1 MLNLQTNQVNV
12 AKAREIAS
20 CLDGKGLPS
29 PGRILLIIP
38 TSEQVTTGGIIVPGS
53 AEKELPRKGVV
64 IQFNQLE
71 NFPSMEVGTVITFGM
86 YAGKEMNFQPE
97 QIPCVDFSKYKFTIF
112 SETEVIYMESNS

>member
-12 AKAREIAS
+12 AKAKEIAS

-29 PGRILLIIP
+29 PG
-38 TSEQVTTGGIIVPGS
+38 GIIAPGS

-71 NFPSMEVGTVITFGM
+71 NFPMMEVGTVITFGM
-86 YAGKEMNFQPE
+86 YAGKEMNFQSE
-97 QIPCVDFSKYKFTIF
+97 QIPCVDFSKYKFTIL

>member
-12 AKAREIAS
+12 AKAKEIAR

-38 TSEQVTTGGIIVPGS
+38 TSEQVTTGGIIVPGL

-71 NFPSMEVGTVITFGM
+71 NFPMMEVGTVITFGM
-86 YAGKEMNFQPE
+86 YAGKEMNFQSE
-97 QIPCVDFSKYKFTIF
+97 QIPCVDFSKYKFTIL